1 MSSRG
6 EETVI
11 SLDMAALYQF
21 KQEDLELD
29 VTTVRYSGD
38 HFVQFTENDLF
49 IDFLELPG
57 VRKEG
62 KMKVNT
68 TRIYL
73 THNVAKCL
81 AKTLTDALND
91 LEEEGPD

>member
-1 MSSRG
+1 MSSGG

-21 KQEDLELD
+21 NQEDLELD
-29 VTTVRYSGD
+29 VTVVRYSGD
-38 HFVQFTENDLF
+38 HFVQLTQNDLF

-57 VRKEG
+57 VRREG

-73 THNVAKCL
+73 THNVAKGL
-81 AKTLTDALND
+81 AKTLNEALHH
-91 LEEEGPD
+91 LEDEESD